1 MVCKDLGSSSLLN
14 RTIVILEHNMENL
27 FNKFHSNKYIT
38 EKSIAELRS
47 GIPILLYNATDT
59 LLIFPSELLD
69 DTLLS
74 NLKKYYKNVIL
85 LVTGNRLNFILKSS
99 DNQLSRIKIKESYD
113 INYIFS
119 LLTSKEFQSTDLL
132 ANSNITV
139 STNSLDKT
147 AMSLIKLTKLLPSA
161 VVIDVNNP
169 NISQWCIKNNITP
182 VKQEIIDNYNQDY
195 TLQEVCNSPL
205 FLKGCH
211 KAHINIYRSH
221 TGELEHYAIIIGNP
235 NFNNPIVRIHSS
247 CYTGDLL
254 NSLSCDCRSQ
264 LHTAIKLMTET
275 EGGIILYLAQ
285 DGRGIGLVNKIRT
298 YQLQIKHN
306 FDTVDANRFFGFEDD
321 ERVFIP
327 AVKILQ
333 KLRISKLQLLT
344 NNPNKISEIQK
355 HGIEVTKILP
365 IFVDTN
371 QHNINYINTKAKRL
385 GHVG

>member
-1 MVCKDLGSSSLLN
+1 
-14 RTIVILEHNMENL
+14 MENL
-27 FNKFHSNKYIT
+27 FNNLHSNKYIT
-38 EKSIAELRS
+38 EKSIAELRC
-47 GIPILLYNATDT
+47 GIPILLYNDNDN

-74 NLKKYYKNVIL
+74 RLKEYSENTTL
-85 LVTGNRLNFILKSS
+85 LVTGNRLNFIFKSS
-99 DNQLSRIKIKESYD
+99 EYQLSRIKIKKSHD
-113 INYIFS
+113 INHISS
-119 LLTSKEFQSTDLL
+119 LLISKEFYSTDFLDL
-132 ANSNITV
+132 SNITV
-139 STNSLDKT
+139 STNSLDRT
-147 AMSLIKLTKLLPSA
+147 AISLIKLTKLLPSA
-161 VVIDVNNP
+161 VVIDITNP
-169 NISQWCIKNNITP
+169 DILKWCAKNNITP
-182 VKQEIIDNYNQDY
+182 VKQKIIDSYNEEY
-195 TLQEVCNSPL
+195 SLQEVCSSPL
-205 FLKGCH
+205 FLKDCP

-221 TGELEHYAIIIGNP
+221 TGELEHYAIIIGDP
-235 NFNNPIVRIHSS
+235 DFNNPIIRIHSS

-254 NSLSCDCRSQ
+254 NSLSCDCRCQ
-264 LHTAIKLMTET
+264 LHTAIKLMIEN

-285 DGRGIGLVNKIRT
+285 DGRGIGLTNKIRT

-385 GHVG
+385 GHVS